1 MSDGYEVK
9 ADLVIAIQ
17 TLNVNGFKEIL
28 EKTKI
33 HFVEIKDHNYLNV
46 FHELAGTV
54 LTDNIE
60 EALFE
65 VYLSCCYCAHKEK
78 TAEVLRKQLNTGSKD
93 EEMTP
98 LMLAT
103 VHNKRVGFI

>member
-17 TLNVNGFKEIL
+17 TLNVNSFKSIL

-33 HFVEIKDHNYLNV
+33 HFAEIKDHNFFNV

-60 EALFE
+60 ETLFE
-65 VYLSCCYCAHKEK
+65 VYLSCCYHAHSEK
-78 TAEVLRKQLNTGSKD
+78 TAEVLKKQLNTGSKE

-103 VHNKRVGFI
+103 INNKRVIFI